1 MYTRQMPCLCA
12 SCRGAQFTNCQNTA
26 LVGRFKKTVMK
37 KKGTRVP
44 KTRYVTDENDEADD
58 GAWVVTGVHGK
69 RYWRGKLQYLL
80 AWQGYDEM
88 TFVDVDKLSCF
99 ELVEKYELNQEEGE
113 EQEEEDEWEGDEG
126 EE

>member
-1 MYTRQMPCLCA
+1 
-12 SCRGAQFTNCQNTA
+12 
-26 LVGRFKKTVMK
+26 
-37 KKGTRVP
+37 
-44 KTRYVTDENDEADD
+44 
-58 GAWVVTGVHGK
+58 
-69 RYWRGKLQYLL
+69 
-80 AWQGYDEM
+80 M